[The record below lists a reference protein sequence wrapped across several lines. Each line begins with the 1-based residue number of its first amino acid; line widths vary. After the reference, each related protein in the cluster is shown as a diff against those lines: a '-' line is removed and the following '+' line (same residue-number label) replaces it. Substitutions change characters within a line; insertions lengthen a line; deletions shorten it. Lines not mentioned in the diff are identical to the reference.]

1 MPPLRILDQ
10 AGKNDESEGAG
21 GPMVSAAQLAG
32 GAAWSVAGRAFQF
45 AVGLAALAVVARWV
59 GPEAYGVFALSAVMV
74 GLLEIAVSVAPIDTL
89 VQRRELRPGH
99 CNASFLSALAIALC
113 ALGLVAA
120 GAPMLT
126 SWFAG
131 GEMLAGILPVRAA
144 VLVASAA
151 AAVPTALLMRA
162 GRFKALA
169 AVGATAGLLA
179 SVTGIAAAIA
189 GAGVWSLVAME
200 AVRQLVS
207 ALLVFRL
214 SSWRPGLRF
223 ARADVRELI
232 AFNAAGWAAW
242 CTSYAESQVP
252 RILIASSLGTQAL
265 GFFALA
271 QGIFAQVSGV
281 LVVPAYQAL
290 LPGLSRVQA
299 DRESARR
306 LAESVLRGAAVV
318 AAPAFLGLAA
328 VSGLLVP
335 LVLGEQWAEVV
346 PVVQLLML
354 LGLRSS
360 LSTVQIAVVRG
371 MGRAGLHLAAE
382 VLGMAMT
389 VAASVATVSLGLL
402 PLTAA
407 LAVKGFLMGVPYA
420 WLVRNLTGLTLGR
433 QLRAVVGPAMAASSM
448 AIVVM
453 AFVTWTRTSLPAVAA
468 LAAAVLLG
476 TGAYVALLSVFA
488 PDAGRFVRAVL
499 GAVLRGNLKEVR
511 RMFAG

>member
-1 MPPLRILDQ
+1 MRATGILDQ
-10 AGKNDESEGAG
+10 AAANDEGEAAG
-21 GPMVSAAQLAG
+21 GPMVSAGQLAG
-32 GAAWSVAGRAFQF
+32 GAAWSIAGRAFQF
-45 AVGLAALAVVARWV
+45 VAGLAALAVVARWV
-59 GPEAYGVFALSAVMV
+59 GPEAYGVFALSAVMA

-99 CNASFLSALAIALC
+99 CNASFLAALAIAIC
-113 ALGLVAA
+113 AFGLVAA
-120 GAPMLT
+120 GADTLAA
-126 SWFAG
+126 WLAG
-131 GEMLAGILPVRAA
+131 GEMLAGILPARAA
-144 VLVASAA
+144 VFAMSAA

-169 AVGATAGLLA
+169 AAGAAAGLVA
-179 SVTGIAAAIA
+179 SLTGIAAAIA
-189 GAGVWSLVAME
+189 GAGIWSLVVME
-200 AVRQLVS
+200 AARLLVS

-223 ARADVRELI
+223 ARADVREL
-232 AFNAAGWAAW
+232 AGFNAASWAAW

-252 RILIASSLGTQAL
+252 RILIAASLGTQAL

-290 LPGLSRVQA
+290 MPGLSRAQG
-299 DRESARR
+299 DREAACR

-328 VSGLLVP
+328 VSGILVP
-335 LVLGEQWAEVV
+335 LVLGGKWADVV

-382 VLGMAMT
+382 ALGMAMT
-389 VAASVATVSLGLL
+389 VAASFVAVRWGLL

-407 LAVKGFLMGVPYA
+407 LVAKGFLMGLPYA
-420 WLVRNLTGLTLGR
+420 FLVRGLTGLSLGR
-433 QLRAVVGPAMAASSM
+433 QLRAFAGPAMAASSM
-448 AIVVM
+448 ALVVL
-453 AFVTWTRTSLPAVAA
+453 AFVSWTPPALPAFASLVAA
-468 LAAAVLLG
+468 VSLG
-476 TGAYVALLSVFA
+476 VGAYVAFLGVFA
-488 PDAGRFVRAVL
+488 PETGRFVRAVL
-499 GAVLRGNLKEVR
+499 GAVLRGNLTELR
-511 RMFAG
+511 RLFAG